1 MKTILMKSE
10 SHQISERNRFIL
22 SLKDKINLSRS
33 DQYIALCN
41 LSIFWTWKTLKNLTK
56 GIDLKHKL
64 QHGMTNRMFD

>member
-1 MKTILMKSE
+1 MKSE

-41 LSIFWTWKTLKNLTK
+41 LSILWTWKTLKNLTK

-64 QHGMTNRMFD
+64 QHGTTNRAFD